1 MKVWADNGDSL
12 EIERATSDVDSY
24 DVLLLVRVQFHGFSA
39 EIDTWVLRAA
49 WLGFTQDLGVLEERR
64 QGEAKLTG
72 MSPDELSIAIRSI
85 DRAGHMGVEGTVGAR
100 SYNYSASLR
109 VAVLVFDPSQLPAL
123 VHDARVIASGLS

>member
-100 SYNYSASLR
+100 
-109 VAVLVFDPSQLPAL
+109 
-123 VHDARVIASGLS
+123 